1 MANSND
7 QYIFQAKEILRTI
20 NNAGQDSYIVG
31 EALRDLL
38 VNREIEFVEIFTSLS
53 RDNVINLFSRFNP
66 TVLDDYTITFK
77 NGEFRFVISSARPY
91 EVSTNYKI
99 NSPRRHYST
108 SLMDFL
114 ERKMFSVNTLAMGL
128 NNVVYDSFN
137 GRPDLKKRI
146 RMITDKPAVVFIS
159 EPIRMLE
166 AIRLVSELG
175 YKLDPVIQHAI
186 SSKSKCIRDAN
197 ITDVARELAM
207 ILNGKYA
214 KRAINL
220 IYKTKLYKRI
230 PLFKAELKELH
241 DKYHKED
248 IETFMAKSMVKAKTY
263 VQEVGEI
270 FPGELAFQMLV
281 NLAIANP
288 KGNYDIFTLFANG
301 EEACVKANNI
311 NVSLGRS
318 KKKERAVRKA
328 YHDLPIKKTCDLA
341 FKGQDMLEL
350 GLAIDAEFM
359 ESTLDDIIQKVLFK
373 ELDNNYDAIK
383 AYVEECVNK
392 YHEET
397 KEVVDE
403 IPISDEEINSYGEPV
418 IQEKEKDYSNGL
430 FDEEDF
436 KGDNNGYGS
445 YYVNELDPATQGT
458 DELIEDP
465 YEQFESL
472 TREQHDL
479 EKMVHDL
486 EMDNLRKSLEIE
498 IERKIKLNGV
508 LDGLSGPLREQTYN
522 TMRSVYYDILI
533 VDDKYKKL
541 REEK

>member
-20 NNAGQDSYIVG
+20 NSAGQDSYIVG

-53 RDNVINLFSRFNP
+53 RDNVINLFSRYNP
-66 TVLDDYTITFK
+66 TALDDYTITFK
-77 NGEFRFVISSARPY
+77 INDFRFVISSARPY
-91 EVSTNYKI
+91 EMQSSFKI
-99 NSPRRHYST
+99 NAPRRHYST

-114 ERKMFSVNTLAMGL
+114 ERKMFSINTLAMGI

-146 RMITDKPAVVFIS
+146 RMICEKPAVVFVS

-175 YKLDPVIQHAI
+175 YKLDPVLQRAI
-186 SSKSKCIRDAN
+186 VSKSKCIRDAN

-230 PLFKAELKELH
+230 PLFKYELKELH
-241 DKYHKED
+241 DKYHKVD
-248 IETFMAKSMVKAKTY
+248 IETFMATSMVKTKTY
-263 VQEVGEI
+263 VQEVGDI
-270 FPGELAFQMLV
+270 FPGELAFHMLV

-318 KKKERAVRKA
+318 KRKERSIRKA
-328 YHDLPIKKTCDLA
+328 YQDLPIKKTCDLA

-350 GLAIDAEFM
+350 GLAISADFM

-373 ELDNNYDAIK
+373 ELENNYDAIK

-397 KEVVDE
+397 KDLVEEV
-403 IPISDEEINSYGEPV
+403 PISDEEINSYEAPSN
-418 IQEKEKDYSNGL
+418 IEKDFSNGL
-430 FDEEDF
+430 FSEEDF
-436 KGDNNGYGS
+436 KDNNGYGT
-445 YYVNELDPATQGT
+445 YAVNPPVEEDN
-458 DELIEDP
+458 DP